1 MEHKGP
7 RPATNIAFVIILAAT
22 LGAALFFT
30 YEIAHYAMTGI
41 V

>member
-7 RPATNIAFVIILAAT
+7 RPATNIAFVIILT
-22 LGAALFFT
+22 LALIGALDFSYRITMYALNGT
-30 YEIAHYAMTGI
+30 